1 MESSL
6 MNDDEL
12 DEFIDNINAS
22 TLDDSDLSDLPD
34 ASIDSDGED
43 HHRPDAIS
51 LEPAW
56 LSIKNK
62 V

>member
-34 ASIDSDGED
+34 ASIDSDNED
-43 HHRPDAIS
+43 HHQPDIIS

-56 LSIKNK
+56 LLIRQ
-62 V
+62 